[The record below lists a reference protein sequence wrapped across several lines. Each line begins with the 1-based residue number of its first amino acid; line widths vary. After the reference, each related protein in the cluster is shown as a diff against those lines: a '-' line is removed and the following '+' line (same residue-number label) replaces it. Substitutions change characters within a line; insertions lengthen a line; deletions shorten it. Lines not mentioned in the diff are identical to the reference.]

1 MTASATYDMVR
12 EVGRKFVDLSLNKIL
27 DSDYC

>member
-1 MTASATYDMVR
+1 MVR
-12 EVGRKFVDLSLNKIL
+12 EVRRKFVDLSLNKIL